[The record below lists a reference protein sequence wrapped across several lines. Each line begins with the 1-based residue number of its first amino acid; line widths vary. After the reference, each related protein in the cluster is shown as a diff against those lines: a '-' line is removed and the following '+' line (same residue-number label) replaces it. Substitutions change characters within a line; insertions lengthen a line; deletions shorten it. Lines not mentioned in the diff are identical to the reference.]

1 MTEYFIRGESDH
13 SLKILD
19 FTVYYSEDDDVVIQ
33 TAADL
38 GNLGHFSHYT
48 LLYIHP
54 RGLVH
59 FFAYIKNLG
68 MNSG

>member
-19 FTVYYSEDDDVVIQ
+19 FMVYYSEDDDVVIQ

-54 RGLVH
+54 IE
-59 FFAYIKNLG
+59 AWYIFLYILKIWA
-68 MNSG
+68 

>member
-1 MTEYFIRGESDH
+1 M
-13 SLKILD
+13 
-19 FTVYYSEDDDVVIQ
+19 VYYSEDDDVVIQ

-54 RGLVH
+54 IE
-59 FFAYIKNLG
+59 AWYIFLYILKIWA
-68 MNSG
+68 